1 MTGNRSEIGARA
13 ESLAADYL
21 SGQGLVP
28 IARNYRTKAGEI
40 DLIMRH
46 GTTLVFVEVR
56 YRSRTLHGSPE
67 ETIDARKR
75 RRIVRAAAYYL
86 TTLATVPDCRFDV
99 VSIVGDRPGE
109 HACEWLQA
117 AFDTSDSVWRG

>member
-1 MTGNRSEIGARA
+1 MTESRGAIGARA
-13 ESLAADYL
+13 ESLAAAYL
-21 SGQGLVP
+21 VGQGMAPV
-28 IARNYRTKAGEI
+28 ARNYRTKAGEI

-67 ETIDARKR
+67 ETVDARKR
-75 RRIVRAAAYYL
+75 RRIVRAAAQYL
-86 TTLATVPDCRFDV
+86 TTLDVVPDCRFDV

-109 HACEWLQA
+109 HSCDWLQA

>member
-1 MTGNRSEIGARA
+1 VTRSRTEIGARA
-13 ESLAADYL
+13 ESLAADHL
-21 SGQGLVP
+21 VARGLVP

-46 GTTLVFVEVR
+46 DATLVFVEVR

-86 TTLATVPDCRFDV
+86 TTLAVVPDCRFDV

-109 HACEWLQA
+109 HSCEWLQA
-117 AFDTSDSVWRG
+117 AFDTSDSTWRG